1 MKPALK
7 RNLRRTISATLA
19 TLLATGLVAPAL
31 AARYSGAEV
40 YDHALEMREEHYQ
53 NSIRF
58 NEDGTPAIT
67 GDEWYDQSEV
77 IGINRE
83 RAKSQFISYQDTA
96 TALAAEKS
104 VLDDVGPETSDYYML
119 LSGKDWDFAL
129 VENPEEAKKVDEA
142 YLAKDYTGDAFQPE
156 YVPQAWQ
163 TYRNKD
169 GTFKYDEP
177 MYTNHALPWFSNFE
191 PVNYGDPHAPTVY
204 NPVGYY
210 RTSFEVP
217 ENWDGRDVFISF
229 QSVESAYYLYVNGQK
244 VGYSTDAF
252 TAHDFNITPYLT
264 EGENT
269 IALKVFRWSI
279 GSWLENQ
286 DFIRQSGIDRKSV
299 V

>member
-31 AARYSGAEV
+31 AAGYSGAEV
-40 YDHALEMREEHYQ
+40 YDHVLEMREEHYQ

-58 NEDGTPAIT
+58 NEDGTANIS

-129 VENPEEAKKVDEA
+129 VK
-142 YLAKDYTGDAFQPE
+142 
-156 YVPQAWQ
+156 
-163 TYRNKD
+163 
-169 GTFKYDEP
+169 
-177 MYTNHALPWFSNFE
+177 
-191 PVNYGDPHAPTVY
+191 
-204 NPVGYY
+204 
-210 RTSFEVP
+210 
-217 ENWDGRDVFISF
+217 
-229 QSVESAYYLYVNGQK
+229 
-244 VGYSTDAF
+244 
-252 TAHDFNITPYLT
+252 TP
-264 EGENT
+264 
-269 IALKVFRWSI
+269 KRP
-279 GSWLENQ
+279 
-286 DFIRQSGIDRKSV
+286 RR
-299 V
+299 